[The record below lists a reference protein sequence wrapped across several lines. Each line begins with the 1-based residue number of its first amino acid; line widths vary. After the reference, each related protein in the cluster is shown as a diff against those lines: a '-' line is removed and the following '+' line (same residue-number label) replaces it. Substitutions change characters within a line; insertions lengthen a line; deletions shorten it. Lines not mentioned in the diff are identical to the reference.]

1 MKIPTKKADGGK
13 KYMCSVKIGPKGQI
27 VIPKDVRDM
36 FNVGPGDSML
46 LLADAQ
52 RGIAIQ
58 RIECFD
64 KIADEVFRVS
74 GGAINLRG
82 EGVTDDGNQ
91 NS

>member
-1 MKIPTKKADGGK
+1 MPDDMKIPAGKADEGK

-36 FNVGPGDSML
+36 FGVGPGDSML
-46 LLADAQ
+46 LLADAE

-64 KIADEVFRVS
+64 RIADEVFRAS
-74 GGAINLRG
+74 GGTVNLKGG
-82 EGVTDDGNQ
+82 ELPK
-91 NS
+91 